1 MYFLLKVFGG
11 FPQQKVRPDGNKN
24 PVDARQKKMHEDYAG
39 YESMREWWGPLGM
52 VPLTINPIN
61 VRPSFKGLVEG

>member
-24 PVDARQKKMHEDYAG
+24 PVDAREKKRCMKTMQVM
-39 YESMREWWGPLGM
+39 SR
-52 VPLTINPIN
+52 
-61 VRPSFKGLVEG
+61 